1 MPLGEPGFFDCGQRV
16 SRGTVIDVRIPGPI
30 MHQHIQNRL
39 DALRREMAFGQERM
53 QDLEQQVGKLR
64 ETMLRISGAIQ
75 VLEELQSEA
84 ATAATTSK
92 DGNGEHNPA
101 AQEAEPATL
110 LISPATSR
118 DS

>member
-1 MPLGEPGFFDCGQRV
+1 
-16 SRGTVIDVRIPGPI
+16 
-30 MHQHIQNRL
+30 
-39 DALRREMAFGQERM
+39 
-53 QDLEQQVGKLR
+53 
-64 ETMLRISGAIQ
+64 
-75 VLEELQSEA
+75 LEELQSEA
-84 ATAATTSK
+84 ASGATTSK